1 MKTVRLITAILI
13 SLLTTAMVQAD
24 DQTGTDQSMLLRAGD
39 VIVTMQDLQQHLL
52 LLPETERAK
61 VLAGP
66 NSIKDFLRRIYQNK
80 HMAMAA
86 EQLKLNDDPLVQA
99 QWAVERQR
107 ILAEALR
114 EHTRK
119 QIEPPDFAALTR
131 EYYAVRRDEFRLPE
145 QFKAAH
151 LLKKVQCACERDKQ
165 RQAIESLLVRLQA
178 GEDFATLAKAESDD
192 VGSAANGGDL
202 GRWLKRQDLVAPFAD
217 AVAKLETGQLSG
229 VVETSFGF
237 HVIKKLDEQPAR
249 SQSFDEVRESLEQRL
264 RQNYVQEQLVK
275 RSGNYLPPADAK
287 FNESALESLQS
298 GH

>member
-1 MKTVRLITAILI
+1 VKTVRLITAILI
-13 SLLTTAMVQAD
+13 SLLTTAMVQAN
-24 DQTGTDQSMLLRAGD
+24 DQTGTDQPMLLGAGD
-39 VIVTMQDLQQHLL
+39 VIVTMQDLQQRLS
-52 LLPETERAK
+52 LLPEAERAK
-61 VLAGP
+61 VLAGS

-99 QWAVERQR
+99 QLAVERQR

-151 LLKKVQCACERDKQ
+151 LLKKVQCECERDKQ
-165 RQAIESLLVRLQA
+165 RQAIESLLARLQA

-249 SQSFDEVRESLEQRL
+249 SPSFEEVRESLEQRL